1 MRNKKLSYVLIPL
14 IIVVLILIAG
24 VIFLKLNSTPEKVF
38 EHSISKV
45 FEMFE
50 TTEEQYSTM
59 KGTMNFT
66 VDFENDNTE
75 VANQEIENVET
86 ETQKSNV
93 TGTSYTDIINKIDE
107 KAQNVD
113 TNDVSNMVNDVY
125 AQIYEVLEA
134 SSIGLNMEIDNE
146 NMIINENINVIYD
159 NEKFI
164 EATILMQDEKAYL
177 YLPDWLN
184 KYLEI
189 PEEEADFAELTESYK
204 KSATVDING
213 LVEAIKEELISA
225 ISSQELIQEETTLVL
240 DGQETKVT
248 ASILTLQDDQITGFF
263 TDFLNGLNQNEK
275 FQLALGDYKE
285 EITTQI
291 SETLQNKGN
300 AEGEKLIFKI
310 YTKGFF
316 NEFVGISWEIMN
328 SYTIN
333 GTGSLED
340 YYVEKASGIEIFK
353 HSEEKYE
360 LIVFGEYQ
368 GERQEESL
376 TLTIENTKESKN
388 KGTTTIIL
396 QAGEEQF
403 GIKCSYEKQ
412 GKQTNFEI
420 STIIDD
426 TNYKFTGKIIEDGK
440 KYEGDVTAS
449 FELAD
454 IGKIN
459 AKYEFNFVF
468 DEQVQKVDVGN
479 SVLIDELSEE
489 DQEEFTKNFQ
499 KSKLYETV
507 EQITGF
513 NIGTDQTEITH
524 SGYTVSYNM
533 PDGFEASSYNSNS
546 EDMKM
551 YLDEKSNIVNVSIHY
566 NSVDTY
572 MNDLDNEYLLTLG
585 YENVKINET
594 KKYTVNNKEYKLKTI
609 TYNNENNSY
618 VDLHFAYELDDEYC
632 YVVKVK
638 SKGGKISMDT
648 IKSFLDVE
656 VLRDMDSLINK
667 VVEDTSDVIEKEED
681 LANGKIIVH
690 GKEYNSIDDYINST
704 SMQ

>member
-353 HSEEKYE
+353 HSE
-360 LIVFGEYQ
+360 
-368 GERQEESL
+368 
-376 TLTIENTKESKN
+376 
-388 KGTTTIIL
+388 
-396 QAGEEQF
+396 
-403 GIKCSYEKQ
+403 
-412 GKQTNFEI
+412 
-420 STIIDD
+420 
-426 TNYKFTGKIIEDGK
+426 
-440 KYEGDVTAS
+440 
-449 FELAD
+449 
-454 IGKIN
+454 
-459 AKYEFNFVF
+459 
-468 DEQVQKVDVGN
+468 
-479 SVLIDELSEE
+479 
-489 DQEEFTKNFQ
+489 
-499 KSKLYETV
+499 
-507 EQITGF
+507 
-513 NIGTDQTEITH
+513 
-524 SGYTVSYNM
+524 
-533 PDGFEASSYNSNS
+533 
-546 EDMKM
+546 
-551 YLDEKSNIVNVSIHY
+551 
-566 NSVDTY
+566 
-572 MNDLDNEYLLTLG
+572 
-585 YENVKINET
+585 
-594 KKYTVNNKEYKLKTI
+594 
-609 TYNNENNSY
+609 
-618 VDLHFAYELDDEYC
+618 
-632 YVVKVK
+632 
-638 SKGGKISMDT
+638 
-648 IKSFLDVE
+648 
-656 VLRDMDSLINK
+656 
-667 VVEDTSDVIEKEED
+667 
-681 LANGKIIVH
+681 
-690 GKEYNSIDDYINST
+690 
-704 SMQ
+704 